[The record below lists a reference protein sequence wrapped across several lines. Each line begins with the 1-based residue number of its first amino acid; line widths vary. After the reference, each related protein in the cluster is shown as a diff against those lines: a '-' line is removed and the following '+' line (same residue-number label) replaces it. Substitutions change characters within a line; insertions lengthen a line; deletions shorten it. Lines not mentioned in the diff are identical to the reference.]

1 MRLGVHVA
9 AFGAALGAAS
19 VTAQEAN
26 RALPYDYVFA
36 NYAMAELD
44 AGGLEL
50 GGSIEVANR
59 IHVFGTYQDWEGDD
73 DFERTAFYLG
83 GGYHWT
89 LSPRTDFVAKLAYA
103 QTELELSSQASDL
116 DEEGLIVSGEIRSWV
131 GERLELSG
139 ELFIDDSL
147 DDLETVVELGAQ
159 FHRKNTLSFG
169 GRLRVEEDDTTLL
182 LGARFYF
189 GPSAQ

>member
-1 MRLGVHVA
+1 
-9 AFGAALGAAS
+9 
-19 VTAQEAN
+19 
-26 RALPYDYVFA
+26 
-36 NYAMAELD
+36 
-44 AGGLEL
+44 
-50 GGSIEVANR
+50 
-59 IHVFGTYQDWEGDD
+59 
-73 DFERTAFYLG
+73 
-83 GGYHWT
+83 
-89 LSPRTDFVAKLAYA
+89 
-103 QTELELSSQASDL
+103 
-116 DEEGLIVSGEIRSWV
+116 
-131 GERLELSG
+131 LSG

>member
-1 MRLGVHVA
+1 
-9 AFGAALGAAS
+9 
-19 VTAQEAN
+19 
-26 RALPYDYVFA
+26 
-36 NYAMAELD
+36 MAELD

-139 ELFIDDSL
+139 ELLIDDSL